1 MPASW
6 LVTSPPKQTRTSVAS
21 AVNRANR
28 ASHGLSVVR
37 VINSKNSIQLDA
49 RKYMPPWRLRP
60 QRVWSRRECAPAQPR
75 RLLQFN
81 RKIHLGVAAH
91 VGFLADAGGVAMRL
105 HVIRFQGVFAVGQA
119 GDFEIPVLVGD
130 CKERMIKDADVGEH
144 PRVNIAHKT
153 NRHFRFVEASL
164 AHLVLMG

>member
-37 VINSKNSIQLDA
+37 VINSMRSLQLTPEKTD
-49 RKYMPPWRLRP
+49 
-60 QRVWSRRECAPAQPR
+60 RRGASVHGGFGQKRMCANATH

-81 RKIHLGVAAH
+81 REIHLGVAAH
-91 VGFLADAGGVAMRL
+91 VDFLADAGVVAMRL
-105 HVIRFQGVFAVGQA
+105 HVIRFKGVLPVGQA
-119 GDFEIPVLVGD
+119 RDFEIPVLVGD
-130 CKERMIKDADVGEH
+130 CKVRMLKHAYVGEH
-144 PRVNIAHKT
+144 PGVHITKKL
-153 NRHFRFVEASL
+153 NRN
-164 AHLVLMG
+164 